1 MNNKKNFIVIIA
13 LIIFLTFVFG
23 AIHVITMFDV
33 ALVQEPKREY
43 QLSGLNTTFTVN
55 LTELK
60 PVSSDYT
67 PFSEY
72 ANINKKYIGHYDKY
86 TDIIIYM
93 HNYDIERYKYDINM
107 KMAKSTEFQR
117 DIMEGNLRNNIATPN
132 DIKYNWNTYIFT
144 NKERTNHDDLTVNLP
159 KVSGAWVGAYTYK
172 NDNDIDVVSIDILYQ
187 SVEND
192 QWVICIEMP
201 VKNYNSDKVMRIVN
215 ELIPPQKGSGV

>member
-72 ANINKKYIGHYDKY
+72 ANINKKYRAFFDENF
-86 TDIIIYM
+86 IYFLK
-93 HNYDIERYKYDINM
+93 DIEVDNKDKSLRKVGNCFNLYKIYNAFFDPSEDKKKWI
-107 KMAKSTEFQR
+107 
-117 DIMEGNLRNNIATPN
+117 
-132 DIKYNWNTYIFT
+132 IK
-144 NKERTNHDDLTVNLP
+144 LL
-159 KVSGAWVGAYTYK
+159 
-172 NDNDIDVVSIDILYQ
+172 
-187 SVEND
+187 
-192 QWVICIEMP
+192 
-201 VKNYNSDKVMRIVN
+201 
-215 ELIPPQKGSGV
+215 

>member
-72 ANINKKYIGHYDKY
+72 ANINKKYIGHY
-86 TDIIIYM
+86 
-93 HNYDIERYKYDINM
+93 
-107 KMAKSTEFQR
+107 
-117 DIMEGNLRNNIATPN
+117 EGVS
-132 DIKYNWNTYIFT
+132 
-144 NKERTNHDDLTVNLP
+144 RTLCK
-159 KVSGAWVGAYTYK
+159 KV
-172 NDNDIDVVSIDILYQ
+172 
-187 SVEND
+187 
-192 QWVICIEMP
+192 
-201 VKNYNSDKVMRIVN
+201 
-215 ELIPPQKGSGV
+215 